1 MNDENQENKALE
13 APVTLT
19 IPDSITVPAFAFLVV
34 LNPDWRFT
42 SQERKASPSSSVS
55 SRLFGC
61 ARRATTTHQSHP
73 NAAAFTVD

>member
-1 MNDENQENKALE
+1 MNDENQKNEALE

-42 SQERKASPSSSVS
+42 SQERKASPSWSVS
-55 SRLFGC
+55 QPLFHYV
-61 ARRATTTHQSHP
+61 RPETPTHIRA
-73 NAAAFTVD
+73 FE